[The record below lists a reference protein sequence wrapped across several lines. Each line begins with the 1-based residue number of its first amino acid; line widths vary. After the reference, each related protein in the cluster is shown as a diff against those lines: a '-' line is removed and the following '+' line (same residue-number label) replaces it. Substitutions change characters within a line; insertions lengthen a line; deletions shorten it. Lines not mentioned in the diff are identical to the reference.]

1 MRDEIGNK
9 TRIPHLGGVMI
20 GSHVEIGAL
29 STVLSGTIMPT
40 IVEDYAKIDDHVHV
54 GHNVRVA
61 RGASVT
67 AGVVIGGSAI
77 IEAEAWVGMNSSIRD
92 GRRVGS
98 CALVG
103 MDGSIQEDL
112 AANSIA
118 RAPRADVKERPDDDR
133 SVIGFPQR

>member
-1 MRDEIGNK
+1 
-9 TRIPHLGGVMI
+9 MI

-40 IVEDYAKIDDHVHV
+40 IVEDYVKIDDHVHV

-77 IEAEAWVGMNSSIRD
+77 IEGGSMGRDELQYSRRAACRFLRAGRD
-92 GRRVGS
+92 GRINSGGS
-98 CALVG
+98 
-103 MDGSIQEDL
+103 L

-133 SVIGFPQR
+133 SVIGFP